1 VANTGL
7 IPRNLIA
14 SFRSNIPGSS
24 RIPPFQTLG
33 DPAERTARTKGV
45 EDMLVR
51 EREALD
57 ELRADRDAWKQQA
70 TALLFGPLQTSTCS
84 PEKELRWWPQFG

>member
-1 VANTGL
+1 
-7 IPRNLIA
+7 
-14 SFRSNIPGSS
+14 
-24 RIPPFQTLG
+24 
-33 DPAERTARTKGV
+33 
-45 EDMLVR
+45 MLVR